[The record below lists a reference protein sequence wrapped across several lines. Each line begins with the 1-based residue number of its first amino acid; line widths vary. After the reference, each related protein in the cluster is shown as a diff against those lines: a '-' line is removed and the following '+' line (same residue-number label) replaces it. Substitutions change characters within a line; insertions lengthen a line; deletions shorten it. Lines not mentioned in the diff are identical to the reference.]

1 MGVSRG
7 LSRIGELAGSCSC
20 RQCRTVNIAARLQGL
35 TRKFD
40 TDIIL
45 TETLRQTID
54 PGFETHKLPDTLVKA
69 VEKPLAIHAL
79 N

>member
-1 MGVSRG
+1 MASWPDHVLVVGR
-7 LSRIGELAGSCSC
+7 A
-20 RQCRTVNIAARLQGL
+20 VNIAARLQGL